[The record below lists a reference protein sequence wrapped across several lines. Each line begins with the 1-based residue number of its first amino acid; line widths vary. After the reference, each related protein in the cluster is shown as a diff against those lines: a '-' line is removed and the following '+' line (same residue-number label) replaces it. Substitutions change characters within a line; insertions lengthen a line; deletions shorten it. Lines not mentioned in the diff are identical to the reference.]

1 VYYFFGTQWIILFI
15 MCWQICSFVHIAV
28 NSWLFW
34 YRLLTDWQVLYVC
47 MLSGICLAAAVCHMS
62 AWMATLLNHAYS
74 CTNTALN
81 TRLLHQVTRLRMLLL
96 KTSLYAVCAM
106 SSVVMVTLWW
116 SEVNCFDVM
125 QVEEILNEVKFSKY
139 VETGE
144 CKTDIDLPD
153 FIRCNH
159 NYSGHFLFCDNS
171 NDADDNSY
179 SNKHNTQQQ
188 WCSRGQNLKAEAST
202 LKAKAWTFETK
213 VPRPL
218 NILP

>member
-1 VYYFFGTQWIILFI
+1 
-15 MCWQICSFVHIAV
+15 
-28 NSWLFW
+28 
-34 YRLLTDWQVLYVC
+34 
-47 MLSGICLAAAVCHMS
+47 
-62 AWMATLLNHAYS
+62 
-74 CTNTALN
+74 
-81 TRLLHQVTRLRMLLL
+81 
-96 KTSLYAVCAM
+96 M

-159 NYSGHFLFCDNS
+159 NYSGRFLFCDNS

-188 WCSRGQNLKAEAST
+188 
-202 LKAKAWTFETK
+202 
-213 VPRPL
+213 
-218 NILP
+218 